1 MKLLT
6 TIVLGLSL
14 FAFTSCATQKTG
26 HGAHEHHDGAAKKSC
41 EGKDK
46 KSCALHKKKSDC
58 KDKAG
63 SCALKKGEK
72 KACCKKKK

>member
-6 TIVLGLSL
+6 TIILGLSL
-14 FAFTSCATQKTG
+14 FAFTSCAHKSSGTDP
-26 HGAHEHHDGAAKKSC
+26 HHDGAAKKSC

-46 KSCALHKKKSDC
+46 KSCALKKKSDC
-58 KDKAG
+58 KDG
-63 SCALKKGEK
+63 SCSMKKGEK